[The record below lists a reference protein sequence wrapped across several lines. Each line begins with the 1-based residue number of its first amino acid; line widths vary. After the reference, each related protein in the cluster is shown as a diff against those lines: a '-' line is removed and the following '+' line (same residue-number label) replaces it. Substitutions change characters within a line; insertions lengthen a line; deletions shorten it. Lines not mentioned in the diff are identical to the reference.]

1 MPSDPSILNASLKD
15 LFQQQL
21 HAVLA
26 TADAAGPYASLVAFA
41 ASSDLRQLVFVTGR
55 NTRKFKNLLATGAAA
70 LLIDNR
76 ANTSTD
82 LTGALAVTVLG
93 TARESVGEERAR
105 LRAFLLLR
113 HPGLAD
119 FVGAADTVVVA
130 VTVERYLLVD
140 QFQRVQVLAAADLS

>member
-55 NTRKFKNLLATGAAA
+55 NTRKFKNLLASGTAA

-76 ANTSTD
+76 VNTSTD

-93 TARESVGEERAR
+93 RARESEIGRA
-105 LRAFLLLR
+105 
-113 HPGLAD
+113 H
-119 FVGAADTVVVA
+119 V
-130 VTVERYLLVD
+130 
-140 QFQRVQVLAAADLS
+140 